1 MRGRIVRGRDMRRAS
16 GARRQHLWTA
26 RVPLRYA
33 QRVSYAAE
41 PRQPTTHQEMRVGV
55 YQPVTALGLPQSTEA
70 DRQRV
75 SLRDIRPQYP
85 IQWVD
90 WDFHNFPSTEW
101 ATDWVVAVICAATVQ
116 HAATTQPALYDVE
129 QTATVLNGVL
139 ATK

>member
-1 MRGRIVRGRDMRRAS
+1 M
-16 GARRQHLWTA
+16 
-26 RVPLRYA
+26 
-33 QRVSYAAE
+33 
-41 PRQPTTHQEMRVGV
+41 GV
-55 YQPVTALGLPQSTEA
+55 NQPVKALGLPQSTDA

-75 SLRDIRPQYP
+75 SLRDIRPQCP

-116 HAATTQPALYDVE
+116 HAATMQPALYDVE